1 MYTFFCRKRGPL
13 VLSLKCRLEMPRT
26 VVKAQLLS
34 KGGNT
39 RLVQDKSIMHLYP
52 FYMIEIDENFEAS
65 TQICI
70 HSLDI
75 FFYKVGVCYL
85 SFKAQPIITSFIS
98 VGSVLKCVCVSVCVG
113 G

>member
-52 FYMIEIDENFEAS
+52 FYMIEIDENFEVS

-70 HSLDI
+70 HSLNI
-75 FFYKVGVCYL
+75 FLIKLEYAFSRLKHNQSTRL
-85 SFKAQPIITSFIS
+85 SLATKAF
-98 VGSVLKCVCVSVCVG
+98 
-113 G
+113 

>member
-1 MYTFFCRKRGPL
+1 
-13 VLSLKCRLEMPRT
+13 MPRT

-52 FYMIEIDENFEAS
+52 FYMIEIDENFEVS

-70 HSLDI
+70 RSLNI
-75 FFYKVGVCYL
+75 FFL
-85 SFKAQPIITSFIS
+85 
-98 VGSVLKCVCVSVCVG
+98 
-113 G
+113 

>member
-1 MYTFFCRKRGPL
+1 
-13 VLSLKCRLEMPRT
+13 MPRT

-34 KGGNT
+34 RGGNT

-75 FFYKVGVCYL
+75 FFIKLEYAISRLKHNPSSRL
-85 SFKAQPIITSFIS
+85 SLASEAF
-98 VGSVLKCVCVSVCVG
+98 
-113 G
+113 

>member
-70 HSLDI
+70 HSLNI
-75 FFYKVGVCYL
+75 FFFIKLEYAFSRLKHNPSTRL
-85 SFKAQPIITSFIS
+85 SLASKAF
-98 VGSVLKCVCVSVCVG
+98 
-113 G
+113 

>member
-1 MYTFFCRKRGPL
+1 
-13 VLSLKCRLEMPRT
+13 MPRT

-75 FFYKVGVCYL
+75 FFL
-85 SFKAQPIITSFIS
+85 
-98 VGSVLKCVCVSVCVG
+98 
-113 G
+113 